1 MIMLINQEQK
11 MTPYG
16 DGVGNCLE
24 RMVIWLAS
32 NENRSAEGERMSL
45 PDEIIVVFSAVP
57 PDRSGS
63 LAKML
68 VDQRIVACVNIVPVR
83 SYYRWKG
90 EFCDEQEHLLIAKT
104 TKEKAGEVIAAIK
117 SLHPYEVPEIVVLP
131 VTHGYPPYLEWVRQE
146 TH

>member
-1 MIMLINQEQK
+1 

-16 DGVGNCLE
+16 DGAGNCLE
-24 RMVIWLAS
+24 RTVLRIAPG
-32 NENRSAEGERMSL
+32 ENRSAEGERMSL

-104 TKEKAGEVIAAIK
+104 TKEKAGEVIATIK
-117 SLHPYEVPEIVVLP
+117 SLHPYEVPEIIVLP
-131 VTHGYPPYLEWVRQE
+131 VIDGYLPYLGWVHQE
-146 TH
+146 TL